1 LKRFAVV
8 SIIIALVVVGAV
20 LYGAHVRAASAAQAT
35 QSVLAQVSEGPV
47 RKTVSAT
54 GTLPPWPAVDVKSKA
69 GGTVNVLAVDVGS
82 VVKKGAG
89 AGAH

>member
-1 LKRFAVV
+1 LKRFAAV
-8 SIIIALVVVGAV
+8 SIIIALVVVGEV

-35 QSVLAQVSEGPV
+35 QYVLAQVSEGPV

-54 GTLPPWPAVDVKSKA
+54 GTLQPWPAVDVKSKA
-69 GGTVNVLAVDVGS
+69 GGTVNVLAVDAGS
-82 VVKKGAG
+82 VEEGAG